1 MNKKLQEYKK
11 SNIRQKSVSDNSYD
25 IISELLA
32 GLNANL
38 KETLIFME
46 KNNIGTA
53 KEKARKAENIA
64 IALQNCLDIKNGG
77 EIAQNLNNCY
87 RHIRIA
93 TKKYIEQEKA
103 DLLSNA
109 HFVSSELLEGWKGM
123 NTSVA

>member
-1 MNKKLQEYKK
+1 MHKKIQEYKK

-46 KNNIGTA
+46 KNNIDTA

-77 EIAQNLNNCY
+77 EIVK
-87 RHIRIA
+87 
-93 TKKYIEQEKA
+93 TKQ
-103 DLLSNA
+103 LLQ
-109 HFVSSELLEGWKGM
+109 
-123 NTSVA
+123 TY

>member
-1 MNKKLQEYKK
+1 MHKKIQEYKK

-46 KNNIGTA
+46 KNNIDTA

-64 IALQNCLDIKNGG
+64 IALQNCWM
-77 EIAQNLNNCY
+77 
-87 RHIRIA
+87 RVM
-93 TKKYIEQEKA
+93 
-103 DLLSNA
+103 NA
-109 HFVSSELLEGWKGM
+109 CMLMHMW
-123 NTSVA
+123 

>member
-1 MNKKLQEYKK
+1 MFFVFVVFKCMRKFMHKKIQEYKK

-46 KNNIGTA
+46 KNNIDTA
-53 KEKARKAENIA
+53 KKKLEKLKI
-64 IALQNCLDIKNGG
+64 LQSYKTSDIKNG

-87 RHIRIA
+87 RHINCY
-93 TKKYIEQEKA
+93 KKIY
-103 DLLSNA
+103 
-109 HFVSSELLEGWKGM
+109 
-123 NTSVA
+123 